1 MKTLTLSAILGAV
14 IFMVLLVLYP
24 DIMLSPGKLV
34 QGHQEVGQQCFA
46 CHQPFGG
53 IENNRCIA
61 CHELAA
67 IGRDTQQI
75 ITADKK
81 VLFHEKLDKLDCTT
95 CHTDHAGL
103 VPEKGT
109 KGFDH
114 AMLPEKVTNEC
125 MGCHQKPEDKL
136 HRQLTDACAK
146 CHSTTGWKMETA
158 FNHDMVQLPARD
170 NCAGCHENPSD
181 AFHRSLKD
189 NCTQCH
195 STTQW
200 VPSTFEHNAYFVLDS
215 DHNAKCAT
223 CHLNNNYTTYTCY
236 GCHEHTVSNI
246 LQEHREEGI
255 TNLTNCV
262 KCHKSSDEHEGGENR
277 REKGGDG
284 EDG

>member
-1 MKTLTLSAILGAV
+1 
-14 IFMVLLVLYP
+14 MVLLVLYP